1 MATCPR
7 CVINVPAF
15 GRCDRCGL
23 MLGYEGLTVLLDDD
37 GSAAFRRACQVA
49 ARRPSFARFREEN
62 GHEYVRVTYSLSEL
76 SAFGELVSAGQ
87 GLKRKH
93 VFLNG
98 MELPFPRAAGQLV
111 VPRELLAP
119 SQEASPQPQMRG

>member
-37 GSAAFRRACQVA
+37 GSAAFRRASAVA
-49 ARRPSFARFREEN
+49 SRRPSFGHFREEN
-62 GHEYVRVTYSLSEL
+62 GHGYARVTYSLSEL
-76 SAFGELVSAGQ
+76 SAFGDLVAASQ
-87 GLKRKH
+87 GLRGKRL
-93 VFLNG
+93 FLNG
-98 MELPFPRAAGQLV
+98 MEIQFPRASEQFV
-111 VPRELLAP
+111 VPRELMSRSQATGTAAP
-119 SQEASPQPQMRG
+119 MRS